1 MMRRYIL
8 AALVMGLAFGAGS
21 VFSATTLINGVQ
33 PLTCAASNWVHSLAN
48 TGIFGCTQPASTDL
62 SDASGLAYLATNQ
75 SFTKGQAVTV
85 VADGTQSAG
94 GTLTMD
100 FGAGNYHSATF
111 GAGNLTI
118 ANPSN
123 IKSGECGF
131 LALTQDS
138 GGSRT
143 VTSWGG
149 DWKFSG
155 ATAPTLTTAAN
166 AVDLITWCAT
176 TTSVL
181 AAQLAIANYK

>member
-1 MMRRYIL
+1 MMRAL
-8 AALVMGLAFGAGS
+8 TLALVAVLSALAGS
-21 VFSATTLINGVQ
+21 VLGATTIVVGITPITAVSHQFLTAMSAAGVFTQ
-33 PLTCAASNWVHSLAN
+33 A
-48 TGIFGCTQPASTDL
+48 QPASTDL
-62 SDASGLAYLATNQ
+62 SDASGLAYLATSQ

-100 FGAGNYHSATF
+100 FSAGNYHSATF

-131 LALTQDS
+131 LALTQDAT
-138 GGSRT
+138 GSRT
-143 VTSWGG
+143 ATWGT
-149 DWKFSG
+149 DWKWAG
-155 ATAPTLTTAAN
+155 GTAPTLTTAAN
-166 AVDLITWCAT
+166 AVDLITWCAAD
-176 TTSVL
+176 TSTL